1 MDLAP
6 RFPTIALQTVKGQ
19 CSVSTPAVF
28 LSVFTDRIIC
38 TLAHVLCL
46 HPVSLCGS
54 GGLCLAVGAVAKLPV
69 LCDLQLGGVGG
80 RDAVPRLH
88 AVALLQL

>member
-6 RFPTIALQTVKGQ
+6 LFQTFALQTVKGQ
-19 CSVSTPAVF
+19 CSVSSPALF
-28 LSVFTDRIIC
+28 LSVFTYRIS
-38 TLAHVLCL
+38 AHLLVSSVFI
-46 HPVSLCGS
+46 PSLCGS
-54 GGLCLAVGAVAKLPV
+54 GALRSAVGAVAKLPV

-80 RDAVPRLH
+80 GDAVPRLH